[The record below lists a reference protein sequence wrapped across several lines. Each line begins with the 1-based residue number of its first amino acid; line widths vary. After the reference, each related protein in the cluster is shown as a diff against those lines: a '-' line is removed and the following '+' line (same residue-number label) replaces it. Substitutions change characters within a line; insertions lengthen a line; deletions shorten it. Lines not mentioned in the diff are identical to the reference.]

1 MTNVFILKLF
11 TKGTIENDDYNAQK
25 YCLKH
30 NYASI
35 GWGSEERKSVNE
47 IYEERKNEKSFM
59 TSYNNLCIK
68 MEKGD
73 FVWTQAN
80 NARDFKLGK
89 ILDEEC
95 ITVEDKPIIGIT
107 RRCEWHDI
115 NFDYVPGEI
124 INAYQRRTRTLI
136 QKHRLDKYIDYFEY
150 LYDDNNYTQK
160 LKLDYK
166 KLLHYDDLEDLLGL
180 YLQVEENYFIIPS
193 TCKTSTK
200 FIEYELIKK
209 EECETI
215 KKACVQCKTGE
226 TKVNLETIG
235 INDFKNY
242 HIYLSTM
249 KNDEYKGENITTI
262 KTDELWDWAK
272 KNKTLLPGRIQKY
285 IEICN

>member
-11 TKGTIENDDYNAQK
+11 TKGTIENDYASQK
-25 YCLKH
+25 YCLDN

-35 GWGSEERKSVNE
+35 GWGSDEQKTVTE
-47 IYEERKNEKSFM
+47 IFEERKNDKSFM
-59 TSYNNLCIK
+59 TSYNNLCRK
-68 MEKGD
+68 MKEGD

-95 ITVEDKPIIGIT
+95 ITVKDKPIIGIT

-115 NFDYVPGEI
+115 NFDDVPGEI

-136 QKHRLDKYIDYFEY
+136 QKHNLNENIINYFEY
-150 LYDDNNYTQK
+150 IYNPNKDTQK
-160 LKLDYK
+160 LDYE

-209 EECETI
+209 EEDETI